1 MRSNDKKYLKKAL
14 DQIEVQSSSSDFEQR
29 IYQDWQ
35 RTVTKV
41 EKPSNR
47 FSEVLVLLK
56 LHPKRVTFLLIALVI
71 TSALLTQKLLVNSQ
85 DDELRRIDALSE
97 LSLSTI

>member
-14 DQIEVQSSSSDFEQR
+14 DQIEVQRPPAHFEQR

-35 RTVTKV
+35 RTV
-41 EKPSNR
+41 SNANQSTQR
-47 FSEVLVLLK
+47 FFSVLVLAR
-56 LHPKRVTFLLIALVI
+56 LHPKVVGLLAIMAIAASVLI
-71 TSALLTQKLLVNSQ
+71 GQHWMSFE
-85 DDELRRIDALSE
+85 DEELHQIDVLSE